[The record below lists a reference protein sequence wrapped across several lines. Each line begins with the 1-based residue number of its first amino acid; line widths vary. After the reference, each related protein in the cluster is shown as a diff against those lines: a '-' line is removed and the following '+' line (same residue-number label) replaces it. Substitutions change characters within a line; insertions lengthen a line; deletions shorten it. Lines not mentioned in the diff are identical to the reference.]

1 MGISTYHT
9 TIYELA
15 QMKHITKAF
24 LTQLAFWHVLAV
36 FSWLTLALLGRPVES
51 QAGWLT
57 CPPRLAELETMPVRR
72 KAGRFLLLRDR
83 LCALWC
89 YLHHSWSRPALRSLL
104 LGVLWGISGWR
115 GPPLLLLW
123 PWVLWLWQALAAGW
137 PELRCLP
144 VWVGGGW
151 VLWQGQRVLMMGYL
165 GLTLYQAWSCAG
177 EGRSGMPASGSLLGM
192 SCLICGRERPWVDAV
207 RHEDGGYQATICG
220 HFVVRVSSDD
230 PIRAR
235 LLMLFLR
242 LLEVPGQGRGS
253 RRTRDGRTPFV
264 RQQQAAAWFA
274 LPQPDISRVEGYWLR
289 GAWPELLSQC
299 TAEILTPEVVR
310 RVVTVCATFPH
321 WTREQVYAHLQEQG
335 LRVSARQV
343 RQAMEQSG
351 WSILRRELARRYHW
365 TAEEFGPQAKWLIQE
380 LLRQVQQL
388 QACLEKGQSPAQ
400 EAQWE
405 LDDIQTWLREAS
417 VEAAPPLKAL
427 PWLLRM
433 QQVVWGD
440 WQEETDTI
448 RCPVCG
454 STHIVRKS
462 RKGRQKKYY
471 DAQGQLQA
479 VTVYRYYCR
488 NPACTRGS
496 FTHFPPGLVPHSR
509 HRLEVHLL
517 AWQAYAWGHST
528 YRRVGQALQ
537 VSEMTIY
544 RWVSAWG
551 AELLPVAALFGVLRS
566 SGVVGVDEKYVL
578 VPKNDKPAAKMK
590 RWMYVYLAVD
600 VYTYDLLHIAL
611 YPSNTRDSAYAFL
624 LALRGKG
631 YHPRVVVTD
640 LRQDYGPLIR
650 QVFPQAQRHE
660 CVFHAE
666 QAIGRHLQETWG
678 RDYAQRQPE
687 AEQLRAQV
695 VRIFQARTKRT
706 AHKRYQALL
715 AQQKDYVERAPPLQ
729 WVFTF
734 LDQHWPTLVNS
745 CENELIPTTNNAV
758 EMVIR
763 RFDQH
768 YQNFCGFESFQTA
781 QLYLGVFE
789 KVYRFTPFSDDAQ
802 PAIRGK
808 SPLQLTGYDLSRMPM
823 TWLCRGYSLQWPLTV
838 ETTDVPNP

>member
-1 MGISTYHT
+1 
-9 TIYELA
+9 
-15 QMKHITKAF
+15 
-24 LTQLAFWHVLAV
+24 
-36 FSWLTLALLGRPVES
+36 
-51 QAGWLT
+51 
-57 CPPRLAELETMPVRR
+57 
-72 KAGRFLLLRDR
+72 
-83 LCALWC
+83 
-89 YLHHSWSRPALRSLL
+89 
-104 LGVLWGISGWR
+104 
-115 GPPLLLLW
+115 
-123 PWVLWLWQALAAGW
+123 VLWLWQALAVGW
-137 PELRCLP
+137 PELRRLP
-144 VWVGGGW
+144 VWEGGDW
-151 VLWQGQRVLMMGYL
+151 VLWQGQRVLVVGYL
-165 GLTLYQAWSCAG
+165 GLTLYRAWSLAR
-177 EGRSGMPASGSLLGM
+177 EGCSGMPVSGSVLGM
-192 SCLICGRERPWVDAV
+192 SCLICGREGPWADVV
-207 RHEDGGYQATICG
+207 RHEDGSYQATICG
-220 HFVVRVSSDD
+220 HFVVSVASDD

-242 LLEVPGQGRGS
+242 LLEVPGQRRGS

-264 RQQQAAAWFA
+264 RQQETAAWFA
-274 LPQPDISRVEGYWLR
+274 LPQPDISRVEGYWVR

-321 WTREQVYAHLQEQG
+321 WKREQVYEHLHAQG
-335 LRVSARQV
+335 LGVSARQV

-351 WSILRRELARRYHW
+351 WTTLRQELTRRYHW
-365 TAEEFGPQAKWLIQE
+365 TPEGFDLQAKWPIQE

-388 QACLEKGQSPAQ
+388 VACLEQGQSPVQ
-400 EAQWE
+400 EELWA
-405 LDDIQTWLREAS
+405 LDDIQTWLREAG
-417 VEAAPPLKAL
+417 VEAAAPLKAL

-440 WQEETDTI
+440 WQEETDEI
-448 RCPVCG
+448 HCPVCG

-471 DAQGQLQA
+471 DAQGQLQE

-488 NPACTRGS
+488 NPACTQGS
-496 FTHFPPGLVPHSR
+496 FTHFPPGLVPYSR

-517 AWQAYAWGHST
+517 AWQAYAWSHST

-551 AELLPVAALFGVLRS
+551 AELLPVAALFGMLRS

-611 YPSNTRDSAYAFL
+611 YPYNTRDSAHAFL

-640 LRQDYGPLIR
+640 LRRDYGPLIG
-650 QVFPQAQRHE
+650 QVFPQAKHHE

-666 QAIGRHLQETWG
+666 QAIGRYLRKTWG
-678 RDYAQRQPE
+678 RTYAQRQPE
-687 AEQLRAQV
+687 AEQLRAEV
-695 VRIFQARTKRT
+695 VRIFRARTKRT

-715 AQQKDYVERAPPLQ
+715 AQQKDYVQRAPPLQ
-729 WVFTF
+729 WVFVF
-734 LDQHWPTLVNS
+734 LEQHWPTLVNS
-745 CENELIPTTNNAV
+745 LENELIPTTNNAV

-768 YQNFCGFESFQTA
+768 YQNFCGFQSFQTA
-781 QLYLGVFE
+781 QQYLGVFE
-789 KVYRFTPFSDDAQ
+789 TLYRFTPFSDDAR

-808 SPLQLTGYDLSRMPM
+808 SPLQLAGYDLSHIPM

-838 ETTDVPNP
+838 ETLDVPNP